1 MESENEG
8 DLRKK
13 MMRLEKLKRSEL
25 LNEKCEVKDYV
36 RKLSAHDAEKNI
48 HDKICEDEL
57 YV

>member
-36 RKLSAHDAEKNI
+36 RKLSAHDA
-48 HDKICEDEL
+48 
-57 YV
+57 